1 MLHLGLVIVPSTS
14 KRQSKRFLL
23 DPAILLTN
31 DNSEEQ
37 IIKQYLAK
45 ATPQGV
51 WFGICGSGI
60 GKQMY
65 HTSGVL
71 GHVNSRLMK

>member
-37 IIKQYLAK
+37 SIKQ
-45 ATPQGV
+45 GI
-51 WFGICGSGI
+51 WFGFCGSGK

-71 GHVNSRLMK
+71 GHVSSRLMK

>member
-23 DPAILLTN
+23 DPAILLAN

-37 IIKQYLAK
+37 SIQQYVAK
-45 ATPQGV
+45 ATLQGV
-51 WFGICGSGI
+51 SFGFCGSGI

-71 GHVNSRLMK
+71 RHVTSWLMK